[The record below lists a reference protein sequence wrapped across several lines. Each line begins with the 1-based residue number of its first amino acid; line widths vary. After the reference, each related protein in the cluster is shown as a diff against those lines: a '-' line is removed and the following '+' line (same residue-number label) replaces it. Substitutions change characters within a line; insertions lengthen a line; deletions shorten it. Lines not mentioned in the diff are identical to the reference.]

1 MEINSKK
8 KSTSK
13 AQIMQDSF
21 LDAYITCLCAQA
33 RQVKKTQYY

>member
-13 AQIMQDSF
+13 AQVMQESF
-21 LDAYITCLCAQA
+21 LDAYITCLC
-33 RQVKKTQYY
+33 V